1 MAQFISTT
9 KDNVKTLNI
18 KQTVI
23 IEDKVVDNK
32 KVRNV
37 YLGNYGR
44 RQDAFY
50 EGMQAHEMKG
60 SRKSNTIYRLL
71 KLGKLL
77 AEVAT
82 KGYNVKTN
90 YFITEDYDDAV
101 KVLRQKEVSEEAA
114 QEVATEEV
122 VAPEE
127 PVVSEEVAAPEEPVV
142 SETVEEPEV
151 SEEVE
156 ETVEEEAP
164 EEVAPEA

>member
-32 KVRNV
+32 KVRNI

-60 SRKSNTIYRLL
+60 SRKSNTVYRLL

-77 AEVAT
+77 AEVGT
-82 KGYNVKTN
+82 KGYNIKTN

-101 KVLRQKEVSEEAA
+101 KVLRQKEVSEEVA
-114 QEVATEEV
+114 QEEV
-122 VAPEE
+122 V
-127 PVVSEEVAAPEEPVV
+127 APEEPVV

>member
-77 AEVAT
+77 AEVNI
-82 KGYNVKTN
+82 KGYNIKTS

-127 PVVSEEVAAPEEPVV
+127 PVVSE
-142 SETVEEPEV
+142 TVEEPEV

>member
-32 KVRNV
+32 KVRNI

-60 SRKSNTIYRLL
+60 SRKSNTVYRLL

-77 AEVAT
+77 AEVGT

-114 QEVATEEV
+114 QKEV
-122 VAPEE
+122 V
-127 PVVSEEVAAPEEPVV
+127 APEEPVV

>member
-23 IEDKVVDNK
+23 IEDKVVENK

-60 SRKSNTIYRLL
+60 SRKSNTFYRLL

-77 AEVAT
+77 AEVGT
-82 KGYNVKTN
+82 KGYNIKTN

-127 PVVSEEVAAPEEPVV
+127 PVVSE
-142 SETVEEPEV
+142 TVEEPEV

>member
-32 KVRNV
+32 KVRNI

-60 SRKSNTIYRLL
+60 SRKSNTFYRLL

-77 AEVAT
+77 AEVGT

-127 PVVSEEVAAPEEPVV
+127 PVVSE
-142 SETVEEPEV
+142 TVEEPEV

-156 ETVEEEAP
+156 EVVEEEAP

>member
-60 SRKSNTIYRLL
+60 SRKSNTLYRLL

-77 AEVAT
+77 AEVGT

-114 QEVATEEV
+114 QKEV
-122 VAPEE
+122 V
-127 PVVSEEVAAPEEPVV
+127 APEEPVV

-151 SEEVE
+151 SEEVAPEEVAAAE

-164 EEVAPEA
+164 EA

>member
-60 SRKSNTIYRLL
+60 SRKSNTFYRLL

-77 AEVAT
+77 AEVGT

-101 KVLRQKEVSEEAA
+101 KVLRQKEVSEEIA
-114 QEVATEEV
+114 
-122 VAPEE
+122 APEE
-127 PVVSEEVAAPEEPVV
+127 PVVSEEVAQEEVVAP
-142 SETVEEPEV
+142 EEPEV

>member
-1 MAQFISTT
+1 MTQFISTT

-60 SRKSNTIYRLL
+60 SRKSNTFYRLL

-77 AEVAT
+77 AEVGT

-101 KVLRQKEVSEEAA
+101 KVLRQKEVSEEVA

-122 VAPEE
+122 V
-127 PVVSEEVAAPEEPVV
+127 APEEPVV

>member
-60 SRKSNTIYRLL
+60 SRKSNTFYRLL

-77 AEVAT
+77 AEVGT

-101 KVLRQKEVSEEAA
+101 KVLRQKEV
-114 QEVATEEV
+114 ATEEV
-122 VAPEE
+122 V
-127 PVVSEEVAAPEEPVV
+127 APEEPVV

-156 ETVEEEAP
+156 EAVEEEAP

>member
-60 SRKSNTIYRLL
+60 SRKSNTFYRLL

-77 AEVAT
+77 AEVGT

-127 PVVSEEVAAPEEPVV
+127 PVVSEA
-142 SETVEEPEV
+142 VEESEV

>member
-60 SRKSNTIYRLL
+60 SRKSNTFYRLL

-77 AEVAT
+77 AEVGT

-127 PVVSEEVAAPEEPVV
+127 PVVSE
-142 SETVEEPEV
+142 TVEEPEV
-151 SEEVE
+151 SEEVVTTE
-156 ETVEEEAP
+156 EAVEEEAP
-164 EEVAPEA
+164 EA

>member
-32 KVRNV
+32 KVRNI

-60 SRKSNTIYRLL
+60 SRKSNTFYRLL

-77 AEVAT
+77 AEVGT

-127 PVVSEEVAAPEEPVV
+127 PVVSE
-142 SETVEEPEV
+142 TVEEPEV

>member
-32 KVRNV
+32 KVRNI

-60 SRKSNTIYRLL
+60 SRKSNTFYRLL

-77 AEVAT
+77 AEVNI
-82 KGYNVKTN
+82 KGYNIKTN

-101 KVLRQKEVSEEAA
+101 KVLRQKEVSEEVA

-122 VAPEE
+122 V
-127 PVVSEEVAAPEEPVV
+127 APEEPVV

-156 ETVEEEAP
+156 EAVEEEAP

>member
-32 KVRNV
+32 KVRNI

-77 AEVAT
+77 AEVGT
-82 KGYNVKTN
+82 KGYNIKTN

-127 PVVSEEVAAPEEPVV
+127 PVVSE
-142 SETVEEPEV
+142 TVEEPEV

>member
-23 IEDKVVDNK
+23 IEDKVVENK

-60 SRKSNTIYRLL
+60 SRKSNTVYRLL

-77 AEVAT
+77 AEVGT

-127 PVVSEEVAAPEEPVV
+127 PVVSE
-142 SETVEEPEV
+142 TVEEPEV

>member
-32 KVRNV
+32 KVRNI

-60 SRKSNTIYRLL
+60 SRKSNTFYRLL

-77 AEVAT
+77 AEVGT

-101 KVLRQKEVSEEAA
+101 KVLRQKEVSEEVA
-114 QEVATEEV
+114 QEVAT
-122 VAPEE
+122 
-127 PVVSEEVAAPEEPVV
+127 EEVAAPEEPVV
-142 SETVEEPEV
+142 SETVEEPVV

>member
-32 KVRNV
+32 KVRNI

-77 AEVAT
+77 AEVNI

-127 PVVSEEVAAPEEPVV
+127 PVVSE
-142 SETVEEPEV
+142 TVEEPEV

-156 ETVEEEAP
+156 EAVEEEAP

>member
-32 KVRNV
+32 KVRNI

-77 AEVAT
+77 AEVGT
-82 KGYNVKTN
+82 KGYNIKTN

-127 PVVSEEVAAPEEPVV
+127 PVVSE
-142 SETVEEPEV
+142 TVEEPEV

-156 ETVEEEAP
+156 ETVEEAP

>member
-32 KVRNV
+32 KVRNI

-77 AEVAT
+77 AEVGT
-82 KGYNVKTN
+82 KGYNIKTN

-114 QEVATEEV
+114 QEVAPEEV
-122 VAPEE
+122 V
-127 PVVSEEVAAPEEPVV
+127 APEEPVV

-164 EEVAPEA
+164 EA

>member
-60 SRKSNTIYRLL
+60 SRKSNTFYRLL

-77 AEVAT
+77 AEVNI
-82 KGYNVKTN
+82 KGYNIKTN

-101 KVLRQKEVSEEAA
+101 KVLRQKEVSEKEV
-114 QEVATEEV
+114 VATEEV
-122 VAPEE
+122 V
-127 PVVSEEVAAPEEPVV
+127 APEEPVV

>member
-60 SRKSNTIYRLL
+60 SRKSNTFYRLL

-77 AEVAT
+77 AEVGT

-101 KVLRQKEVSEEAA
+101 KVLRQKEVSEEVA

-127 PVVSEEVAAPEEPVV
+127 PVVSEA
-142 SETVEEPEV
+142 VEEPEV

>member
-60 SRKSNTIYRLL
+60 SRKSNTFYRLL

-77 AEVAT
+77 AEVGT
-82 KGYNVKTN
+82 KGYNIKTS

-127 PVVSEEVAAPEEPVV
+127 PVVSE
-142 SETVEEPEV
+142 TVEEPEV

-164 EEVAPEA
+164 EA

>member
-32 KVRNV
+32 KVRNI

-77 AEVAT
+77 AEVGT
-82 KGYNVKTN
+82 KGYNIKTN

-127 PVVSEEVAAPEEPVV
+127 PVVSE
-142 SETVEEPEV
+142 TVEEPEV
-151 SEEVE
+151 SEEVAQEVATE

>member
-60 SRKSNTIYRLL
+60 SRKSNTFYRLL

-77 AEVAT
+77 AEVGT
-82 KGYNVKTN
+82 KGYNIKTN

-127 PVVSEEVAAPEEPVV
+127 PVVSE
-142 SETVEEPEV
+142 TIEEPEV

>member
-60 SRKSNTIYRLL
+60 SRKSNTFYRLL

-77 AEVAT
+77 AEVNI

-101 KVLRQKEVSEEAA
+101 KVLRQKEVSEEVA

-127 PVVSEEVAAPEEPVV
+127 PVVSEA
-142 SETVEEPEV
+142 VEEPEV
-151 SEEVE
+151 SEEVVE

>member
-32 KVRNV
+32 KVRNI

-60 SRKSNTIYRLL
+60 SRQSNTFYRLL

-77 AEVAT
+77 AEVGT

-127 PVVSEEVAAPEEPVV
+127 PVVSE
-142 SETVEEPEV
+142 TVEEPEV

>member
-60 SRKSNTIYRLL
+60 SRKSNTFYRLL

-77 AEVAT
+77 AEVGT

-127 PVVSEEVAAPEEPVV
+127 PVVSE
-142 SETVEEPEV
+142 TVEEPEV

-156 ETVEEEAP
+156 EAVEEEAP

>member
-32 KVRNV
+32 KVRNI

-60 SRKSNTIYRLL
+60 SRKSNTFYRLL

-77 AEVAT
+77 AEVGT

-127 PVVSEEVAAPEEPVV
+127 PEVSEEVAQ
-142 SETVEEPEV
+142 
-151 SEEVE
+151 EEVVATE
-156 ETVEEEAP
+156 EAVEEEAP

>member
-60 SRKSNTIYRLL
+60 SRKSNTFYRLL

-77 AEVAT
+77 AEVGT
-82 KGYNVKTN
+82 KGYNIKTS

-101 KVLRQKEVSEEAA
+101 KVLRQKEVSEEVA

-122 VAPEE
+122 V
-127 PVVSEEVAAPEEPVV
+127 APEEPVV

-164 EEVAPEA
+164 EA

>member
-60 SRKSNTIYRLL
+60 SRKSNTFYRLL

-77 AEVAT
+77 AEVGT
-82 KGYNVKTN
+82 KGYNIKTN

-101 KVLRQKEVSEEAA
+101 KVLRQKEVSEEVA
-114 QEVATEEV
+114 QEEV
-122 VAPEE
+122 VA
-127 PVVSEEVAAPEEPVV
+127 
-142 SETVEEPEV
+142 T
-151 SEEVE
+151 E

>member
-60 SRKSNTIYRLL
+60 SRKSNTFYRLL

-127 PVVSEEVAAPEEPVV
+127 PVVSE
-142 SETVEEPEV
+142 TVEEPEV

>member
-32 KVRNV
+32 KVRNI

-60 SRKSNTIYRLL
+60 SRKSNTFYRLL

-77 AEVAT
+77 AEVGT

-127 PVVSEEVAAPEEPVV
+127 PVVSE
-142 SETVEEPEV
+142 TVEEPEV

-156 ETVEEEAP
+156 EAVEEEAP

>member
-32 KVRNV
+32 KVRNI

-60 SRKSNTIYRLL
+60 SRKSNTFYRLL

-77 AEVAT
+77 AEVGT
-82 KGYNVKTN
+82 KGYNIKTN

-101 KVLRQKEVSEEAA
+101 KVLRQKEVSEEVA

-122 VAPEE
+122 V
-127 PVVSEEVAAPEEPVV
+127 APEEPVV

-156 ETVEEEAP
+156 EAVEEEAP

>member
-60 SRKSNTIYRLL
+60 SRKSNTFYRLL

-77 AEVAT
+77 AEVNI
-82 KGYNVKTN
+82 KGYNIKTN

-101 KVLRQKEVSEEAA
+101 KVLRQKEVSEEVA

-122 VAPEE
+122 V
-127 PVVSEEVAAPEEPVV
+127 APEEPVV

>member
-60 SRKSNTIYRLL
+60 SRKSNTFYRLL

-77 AEVAT
+77 AEVGT
-82 KGYNVKTN
+82 KGYNIKTN
-90 YFITEDYDDAV
+90 YLITEDYDDAV
-101 KVLRQKEVSEEAA
+101 KVLRQKEVSEEVA

-122 VAPEE
+122 V
-127 PVVSEEVAAPEEPVV
+127 APEEPVV

-156 ETVEEEAP
+156 EAVEEEAP

>member
-32 KVRNV
+32 KVRNI

-60 SRKSNTIYRLL
+60 SRKSNTVYRLL

-77 AEVAT
+77 AEVGT
-82 KGYNVKTN
+82 KGYNIKTN

-101 KVLRQKEVSEEAA
+101 KVLRQKEVSEEVA
-114 QEVATEEV
+114 QEEV
-122 VAPEE
+122 V
-127 PVVSEEVAAPEEPVV
+127 APEEPVV

-156 ETVEEEAP
+156 ETGEEEAP

>member
-60 SRKSNTIYRLL
+60 SRKSNTFYRLL

-77 AEVAT
+77 AEVGT

-101 KVLRQKEVSEEAA
+101 KVLRQKEVSEKE
-114 QEVATEEV
+114 EVATEEV
-122 VAPEE
+122 V
-127 PVVSEEVAAPEEPVV
+127 APEEPVV

-156 ETVEEEAP
+156 EAVEEEAP

>member
-60 SRKSNTIYRLL
+60 SRKSNTFYRLL

-77 AEVAT
+77 AEVGT

-101 KVLRQKEVSEEAA
+101 KVLRQKEVSEEVA
-114 QEVATEEV
+114 QEEVVATEEV
-122 VAPEE
+122 V
-127 PVVSEEVAAPEEPVV
+127 APEEPVV